1 MRITSKLYFDKYVAV
16 KNEKTLYEPE
26 IGRKQVENIAIHL
39 TLRSETVFENF
50 NKRENGALK
59 L

>member
-26 IGRKQVENIAIHL
+26 IGRKYCY
-39 TLRSETVFENF
+39 TF
-50 NKRENGALK
+50 NLK
-59 L
+59 VRNCI